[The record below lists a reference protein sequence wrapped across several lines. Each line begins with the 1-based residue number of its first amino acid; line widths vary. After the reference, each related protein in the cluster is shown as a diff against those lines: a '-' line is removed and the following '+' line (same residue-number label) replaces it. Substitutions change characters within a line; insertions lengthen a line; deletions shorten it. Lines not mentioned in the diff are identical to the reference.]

1 VNTPAK
7 GDFTSRRHILVAD
20 EDPTVVDFIIKT
32 LRDDGHAAFH
42 AYDGLSAVELA
53 LLLGKDIHLVI
64 SNTRVGGIA
73 GIDLIYLLRSKL
85 PNLPIMY
92 IANIGRSTAELEGKL
107 PRDVPIIREPF
118 TVDELRAL
126 VNALLLG
133 TLGPAAGPD
142 DWRGNAPHASP
153 E

>member
-1 VNTPAK
+1 MNTPAK

-73 GIDLIYLLRSKL
+73 GIDLI
-85 PNLPIMY
+85 
-92 IANIGRSTAELEGKL
+92 
-107 PRDVPIIREPF
+107 
-118 TVDELRAL
+118 
-126 VNALLLG
+126 
-133 TLGPAAGPD
+133 
-142 DWRGNAPHASP
+142 
-153 E
+153 